1 MKIMQYK
8 THLIVLIVG
17 LFLGSLLFGGLWR
30 SSGGSVDPH
39 AGHAHATGEEEV
51 WTCSMHPQIRQGEP
65 GICPLCGMDLIRAAN
80 AGGTNEFTLIMT
92 PEAVRLAE
100 IRTYEIVE
108 KTPDF
113 KVRAPGR
120 VVADETRLSVVSAHV
135 AGRITTQNVN
145 FTGASVRKGDVLAKL
160 WSPELVTAQQELID
174 ANQYNDTYPEMKEAA
189 RQKLRFWG
197 ITDAQIARIEST
209 GKVEREMDIVAP
221 RQGVVIRRN
230 VVPEGYVQPGMILYE
245 IADLS
250 RVWVEFEL
258 YEQDAASIAVGNR
271 IAFSSIGL
279 PGEVFESNVAWIDP
293 VMDPARRTVRIRV
306 EEDNRAGLW
315 RPDMLVEGEVFHA
328 GRGRAADV
336 VVPGSAVMWTGTR
349 SLVYVVV
356 PNSDEPT
363 FESREVV
370 IGNRAGDFRVIRDGL
385 SVGERVVVN
394 GAFKIDAAFQMQDKF
409 SMMNRGVEIVDPA
422 ARHSEGHDELSD
434 YSDDVDE
441 EFLSEFTVLVRTYIA
456 IKNHLVESD
465 LNQTTQKAQEFV
477 AGLQAIGE
485 HRLQGAAHEAW
496 MTSFRNL
503 GGHARPLASATSLDS
518 ARNEFRYLSDLL
530 VVASKQ
536 FGVEGVVYRQYCP
549 MAFNDEG
556 GYWLSDNDQIENP
569 YLPETM
575 LGCGEIIEL
584 I

>member
-1 MKIMQYK
+1 MKLMQYK
-8 THLIVLIVG
+8 THFIILLVG

-30 SSGGSVDPH
+30 SSGGSADPH
-39 AGHAHATGEEEV
+39 AGHAHATGEVEV

-80 AGGTNEFTLIMT
+80 GGSTNEFTLTMT
-92 PEAVRLAE
+92 REAVRLAE

-108 KTPDF
+108 KSPDF

-120 VVADETRLSVVSAHV
+120 VVADETRLSVISAHV
-135 AGRITTQNVN
+135 AGRITSQNVN
-145 FTGASVRKGDVLAKL
+145 FTGAQVRKGDVLAKL

-174 ANQYNDTYPEMKEAA
+174 ANLYGETYPEMKEAA

-197 ITDAQIARIEST
+197 ISDAQIAQIESM
-209 GKVEREMDIVAP
+209 GKVEREMAIVAP
-221 RQGVVIRRN
+221 RQGVVISRN
-230 VVPEGYVQPGMILYE
+230 VVPEGYVQPGTVLYE

-250 RVWVEFEL
+250 KVWLEFEL
-258 YEQDAASIAVGNR
+258 FEQDAAQIQVGNR
-271 IAFSSIGL
+271 IEYSSVGL
-279 PGEVFESNVAWIDP
+279 PGEVFESKVAWVDP

-306 EEDNRAGLW
+306 EEDNRAGRW

-370 IGNRAGDFRVIRDGL
+370 IGERAGDFRVIREGL

-409 SMMNRGVEIVDPA
+409 SMMNRGVEMVDPA

-434 YSDDVDE
+434 YSEDVDA
-441 EFLSEFTVLVRTYIA
+441 EFLSDFTGLVKIYIA
-456 IKNHLVESD
+456 MKDHLVASD
-465 LNQTTQKAQEFV
+465 LHQTTQKAQEFV
-477 AGLQAIGE
+477 AKLQSIGE

-496 MTSFRNL
+496 MTSYKNL
-503 GGHARPLASATSLDS
+503 GGHSRPLAAASSLEN
-518 ARNEFRYLSDLL
+518 ARTEFRYLSDLL

-549 MAFNDEG
+549 MAFDDEG
-556 GYWLSDNDQIENP
+556 GYWLSDSEEIENP

>member
-1 MKIMQYK
+1 
-8 THLIVLIVG
+8 
-17 LFLGSLLFGGLWR
+17 
-30 SSGGSVDPH
+30 
-39 AGHAHATGEEEV
+39 
-51 WTCSMHPQIRQGEP
+51 MHPQIRQGEP
-65 GICPLCGMDLIRAAN
+65 GICPLCGMDLIRASN
-80 AGGTNEFTLIMT
+80 AGGTNEFTLTMS

-108 KTPDF
+108 KSPDF

-135 AGRITTQNVN
+135 AGRITSQNVN
-145 FTGASVRKGDVLAKL
+145 FTGAQVRKGDILAKL

-174 ANQYNDTYPEMKEAA
+174 ANLYDDTYPEMKEAA

-197 ITDAQIARIEST
+197 ITDAQIASIEST
-209 GKVEREMDIVAP
+209 GTVEREMDIVAP

-230 VVPEGYVQPGMILYE
+230 VVPEGYVQPGMMLYE

-250 RVWVEFEL
+250 KVWVEFEL
-258 YEQDAASIAVGNR
+258 YEQDAASISVGNR
-271 IAFSSIGL
+271 VEFSSIGL
-279 PGEVFESNVAWIDP
+279 PGEVFEGNVAWIDP

-349 SLVYVVV
+349 SLVYVVDADA
-356 PNSDEPT
+356 DEPT

-370 IGNRAGDFRVIRDGL
+370 LGDRAGDFRVIREGL
-385 SVGERVVVN
+385 AVGERVVVN

-409 SMMNRGVEIVDPA
+409 SMMNRGVEMVAPTA
-422 ARHSEGHDELSD
+422 THNEGHDELSD
-434 YSDDVDE
+434 FSEDVDD
-441 EFLSEFTVLVRTYIA
+441 EFLSEFTALVHSYMA
-456 IKNHLVESD
+456 VKDHLVASD
-465 LNQTTQKAQEFV
+465 LHQATQKAQEFV

-496 MTSFRNL
+496 MTSFQNI
-503 GGHARPLASATSLDS
+503 GGHARALASATSLEN
-518 ARNEFRYLSDLL
+518 ARNEFRNLSDVLI
-530 VVASKQ
+530 VASKQ
-536 FGVEGVVYRQYCP
+536 FGVQGVVYRQYCP
-549 MAFNDEG
+549 MAFDDEG
-556 GYWLSDNDQIENP
+556 AYWMSDSEEIENP

-575 LGCGEIIEL
+575 LGCGDTIEL